1 MSLALL
7 PPALLPP
14 DGADAVGDEPAPEAD
29 DDEPVVV
36 SVDGLAL
43 VLDELPPVSDFAV
56 SLVPLGVVVVDP
68 DDDVDGDVTD
78 AEPDDDVAEPEPDD
92 VADPE
97 ADGDVPVAGGDGVDG
112 DVDDGGEADGERP
125 PCAVVS
131 VPDSVQPAAATA
143 TIAIPA
149 YNDQVRKARRS
160 EAIQR
165 ISDIVLAQE
174 RWRGENPAYGS
185 NAQITSPD
193 PPMYTVV
200 ISGETATN
208 FVVTATATGDQAK
221 DKGGTCTP
229 LVFTKT
235 ATPQRTPEACFR

>member
-143 TIAIPA
+143 TIAIPPIA
-149 YNDQVRKARRS
+149 A
-160 EAIQR
+160 
-165 ISDIVLAQE
+165 
-174 RWRGENPAYGS
+174 
-185 NAQITSPD
+185 
-193 PPMYTVV
+193 
-200 ISGETATN
+200 ISGLT
-208 FVVTATATGDQAK
+208 TG
-221 DKGGTCTP
+221 P
-229 LVFTKT
+229 SF
-235 ATPQRTPEACFR
+235 RACRPPWRRCRSPCHRPGPGPRQ